1 MFTIVSLV
9 FAIGFSL
16 FLLSGAVAAIRLRA
30 QPTAPLPVVGF
41 SAVSLI
47 TAGLYLAA
55 FMLGGA

>member
-30 QPTAPLPVVGF
+30 HSQPHHCLS
-41 SAVSLI
+41 SASVRYHLSRLDCI
-47 TAGLYLAA
+47 
-55 FMLGGA
+55 